1 MHWSKREAGRRSNV
15 QALGT
20 NSVRHTAAS
29 RILAVLLA
37 VLILLPAA
45 FSTDEKRISIYAP
58 TTTYSLPV
66 LDRNNHDYVGLLEIL
81 DPLGRVT
88 AKANGQHWKLRFNDL
103 EADFVAG
110 KTRVKLHGH
119 NVELGVPFLS
129 ENGRGLVPLSSL
141 GALLPQFLGPGV
153 NFRENARR
161 LFLGDVAT
169 KITAQLDSANPPRL
183 TLNFSNPVN
192 PTLSTEPGKLR
203 MVFTRDPVLPPSS
216 QPLIFDNK
224 SISQITFTED
234 NGGAELIILSAVP
247 LMANFSNS
255 GRTITVTAPTPPA
268 PAPVAVQTPTPV
280 PSPQQSVPA
289 ASGRRI
295 LVVVDPAH
303 GGDDRGASLGD
314 QLAEKDVTL
323 GFGRLLR
330 HELEIRGVSVLLL
343 RDGDSNPS
351 LDQRA
356 ITANA
361 AHAAAFVSLHAAS
374 QGNGVRVYWP
384 LLPAGESK
392 GVFHTWNA
400 AQTSTLSLSH
410 DLATAVAVALQKRQL
425 SPRAFSASL
434 RPLNNVMMPAIAV
447 ELAPGPNG
455 VADLPSAK
463 YQQIA
468 AAAVAEAIASMRDQV
483 GARQ

>member
-1 MHWSKREAGRRSNV
+1 VS
-15 QALGT
+15 
-20 NSVRHTAAS
+20 
-29 RILAVLLA
+29 
-37 VLILLPAA
+37 
-45 FSTDEKRISIYAP
+45 
-58 TTTYSLPV
+58 
-66 LDRNNHDYVGLLEIL
+66 
-81 DPLGRVT
+81 
-88 AKANGQHWKLRFNDL
+88 
-103 EADFVAG
+103 
-110 KTRVKLHGH
+110 
-119 NVELGVPFLS
+119 
-129 ENGRGLVPLSSL
+129 
-141 GALLPQFLGPGV
+141 
-153 NFRENARR
+153 
-161 LFLGDVAT
+161 
-169 KITAQLDSANPPRL
+169 
-183 TLNFSNPVN
+183 
-192 PTLSTEPGKLR
+192 PTLANELGKLR
-203 MVFTRDPVLPPSS
+203 IVFARDPVLPPSP
-216 QPLIFDNK
+216 QPLTFDNK

-234 NGGAELIILSAVP
+234 NGTAELAILGNTP
-247 LMANFSNS
+247 LLANFSNS
-255 GRTITVTAPTPPA
+255 SRTITVTAPPPPA
-268 PAPVAVQTPTPV
+268 PAPVAVQAPAPA
-280 PSPQQSVPA
+280 PSSQPA
-289 ASGRRI
+289 PATSGRRI

-303 GGDDRGASLGD
+303 GGDDRGASLSD

-356 ITANA
+356 TTANA

-374 QGNGVRVYWP
+374 QGSGVRVYWP
-384 LLPAGESK
+384 LLPASEAK

-434 RPLNNVMMPAIAV
+434 RPLNNVVMPAIAV

-463 YQQIA
+463 YQQIV